1 VSSHTDT
8 QLMIQVRDGELQ
20 KLALLFERH
29 HVTLFNF
36 YVRQTR
42 DRDLSEDFVQEVFM
56 RIMKYR
62 HTFRGEGEFLPWMY
76 HIARNVQIDHA
87 RKWGRETQLDEDIH
101 ESVDDSLV
109 PSEHLEHL
117 ENVSMLEKAL
127 GKLSKEKREVLI
139 LSRYQD
145 MKYTAIA
152 ELLGCTVEVVKVRV
166 HRAMNDLRKIYF
178 ELAGEQPV

>member
-1 VSSHTDT
+1 
-8 QLMIQVRDGELQ
+8 MIQVRDGELQ
-20 KLALLFERH
+20 KLALIFERH
-29 HVTLFNF
+29 HVTLYNY
-36 YVRQTR
+36 YVRQTG
-42 DRDLSEDFVQEVFM
+42 DRDLSEDFVQEVFL

-87 RKWGRETQLDEDIH
+87 RKWGRETQLDEEIH
-101 ESVDDSLV
+101 ESVDDA
-109 PSEHLEHL
+109 PAPEEHLQRL
-117 ENVSMLEKAL
+117 ENVSLLQQALE
-127 GKLSKEKREVLI
+127 KLSKEKREVLV
-139 LSRYQD
+139 LSRYQN

-178 ELAGEQPV
+178 QLAGEQPL

>member
-1 VSSHTDT
+1 
-8 QLMIQVRDGELQ
+8 MIQVRDGELH

-29 HVTLFNF
+29 HVALYNY
-36 YVRQTR
+36 YVRQTG
-42 DRDLSEDFVQEVFM
+42 DRDLSEDFVQEVFL

-87 RKWGRETQLDEDIH
+87 RKWGRETKLDKETHDQIGDDPIPDAHVEQLQ
-101 ESVDDSLV
+101 
-109 PSEHLEHL
+109 
-117 ENVSMLEKAL
+117 NVGMLQKAL
-127 GKLSKEKREVLI
+127 AKLSPEKREVLL
-139 LSRYQD
+139 LSRYQE

-166 HRAMNDLRKIYF
+166 HRAMNDLRKYYF
-178 ELAGEQPV
+178 QLAGE

>member
-1 VSSHTDT
+1 VSSHSDT

-29 HVTLFNF
+29 HVALYNY
-36 YVRQTR
+36 YVRQTS
-42 DRDLSEDFVQEVFM
+42 DRDLSEDFVQEVFL

-87 RKWGRETQLDEDIH
+87 RKWGRETQLDTEIH
-101 ESVDDSLV
+101 DTVDSDPV
-109 PSEHLEHL
+109 PEQHVQNL
-117 ENVSMLEKAL
+117 ENVSLLEQAL
-127 GKLSKEKREVLI
+127 ARLSKDKREVLV
-139 LSRYQD
+139 LSRYQN

-178 ELAGEQPV
+178 QLAGENSL